1 MGDLLVGMKAL
12 ATFLALFVSLNLS
25 FAQKNPNLDDPKV
38 QDAIIAEAID
48 GEKLQWRGKEEL
60 AYAPNQKTPFS
71 GWTKRMYDTRM
82 RSDSDGVLSNSNAI
96 AVINI
101 PNARYDRIAPNR
113 FTRLSQM
120 LKKTVP

>member
-1 MGDLLVGMKAL
+1 MQTLRKNRELVSTAVLKDPSALQHADLTFKNDLEFVLLVVRRQGSSIEY
-12 ATFLALFVSLNLS
+12 VHSVG
-25 FAQKNPNLDDPKV
+25 P
-38 QDAIIAEAID
+38 
-48 GEKLQWRGKEEL
+48 
-60 AYAPNQKTPFS
+60 
-71 GWTKRMYDTRM
+71 
-82 RSDSDGVLSNSNAI
+82 NAI